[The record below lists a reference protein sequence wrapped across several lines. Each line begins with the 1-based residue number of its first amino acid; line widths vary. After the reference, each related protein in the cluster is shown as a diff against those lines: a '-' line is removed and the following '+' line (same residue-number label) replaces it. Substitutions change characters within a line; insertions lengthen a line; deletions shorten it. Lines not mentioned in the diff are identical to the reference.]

1 LMVPLMFAFKTGT
14 GLAHAPPTRTVAELP
29 ELNWPELKE
38 KKEPMNAYD
47 GGPSSVAN
55 VIDAPDPPIDKILL
69 TNVVM
74 VSLALQTLA
83 HMPTDTAEN
92 GVPLVAVNV
101 TTPPEPE

>member
-1 LMVPLMFAFKTGT
+1 
-14 GLAHAPPTRTVAELP
+14 
-29 ELNWPELKE
+29 
-38 KKEPMNAYD
+38 
-47 GGPSSVAN
+47 
-55 VIDAPDPPIDKILL
+55 VIDAPEPPIDRILL

-101 TTPPEPE
+101 TTPPDPEYEHVPATVTTAVSLVLVPALRFEPVVWQ